1 MKLTKLLLAL
11 LCAAFTVMAAVPQDA
26 DEQAFIAAMKT
37 VMPINGSFRKNVE
50 AKDSAAAKADAAKLE
65 AIYKTSEQF
74 WTKRKAQDAIDL
86 SKTARAAAA
95 EMGKLAAAG
104 EWDKIAAEAG
114 KLQATCKACHDAHR
128 GGSRE
133 AGWTI
138 K

>member
-1 MKLTKLLLAL
+1 MKLTKLFLAL
-11 LCAAFTVMAAVPQDA
+11 LCAAFTVLAATPQDA
-26 DEQAFIAAMKT
+26 DEQALSAAMKT
-37 VMPINGSFRKNVE
+37 VMPTNGSWRKNVE

-65 AIYKTSEQF
+65 AVFKTSEEF

-95 EMGKLAAAG
+95 ELGKLAGAG
-104 EWDKIAAEAG
+104 EWDKLPAEQM

>member
-1 MKLTKLLLAL
+1 MKLAKLMLAL
-11 LCAAFTVMAAVPQDA
+11 LCAAFTVIAAVPQDA
-26 DEQAFIAAMKT
+26 DEAAFTAAMKT
-37 VMPINGSFRKNVE
+37 VLPTNGSFRKNVE

-65 AIYKTSEQF
+65 AIFKTSEEF

-86 SKTARAAAA
+86 SKAGRAAAA
-95 EMGKLAAAG
+95 EMGKLAGAG
-104 EWDKIAAEAG
+104 EWDKIAAEAA
-114 KLQATCKACHDAHR
+114 KAQATCKACHDAHR